1 MQQYLKIARNVVEQS
16 IEEVEGTLTRK
27 LSVLKKDAKEWYAD
41 ESSLNLYKLSMILC
55 EIQQMRENMTLFED

>member
-41 ESSLNLYKLSMILC
+41 ESNLNL
-55 EIQQMRENMTLFED
+55 R